1 MAHVSR
7 VQPAA
12 SSPSGSRSV
21 ENEFLAAEIGKL
33 ADKESVFGT
42 AVDGVDRPKFLEQPS
57 GPAKFA
63 KHRSIQPHPIYL
75 AGDIDI
81 VPRIGIGN
89 VENRIGSPA
98 DAHRRCVAEVG
109 KRGLEDA
116 VIVEHLDAVGA
127 ALAGVDVALQGHRDT
142 QNIGELAG
150 RGASFAPGLHEFSV
164 LIELCDARVAGA
176 IGDRKSTRLNSSH
189 GY

>member
-7 VQPAA
+7 GQPAA
-12 SSPSGSRSV
+12 SRPCGSRSV
-21 ENEFLAAEIGKL
+21 ENEFLDAEIGKL

-98 DAHRRCVAEVG
+98 DAHRLCVAEVG

-116 VIVEHLDAVGA
+116 VIVEHLDALVA
-127 ALAGVDVALQGHRDT
+127 AIAGVDVALRVQVFDNNGVFKT
-142 QNIGELAG
+142 A
-150 RGASFAPGLHEFSV
+150 FS
-164 LIELCDARVAGA
+164 
-176 IGDRKSTRLNSSH
+176 
-189 GY
+189 